1 MKFKILPSPSK
12 QPLSNF
18 TDFYDTYAPTLWGL
32 ILLANLPPS
41 ESETILANTLLKA
54 WEQIQQPDSI
64 DNYCLANILRI
75 AYIEGLP
82 ISPALAT
89 AIRSGTG

>member
-1 MKFKILPSPSK
+1 MKFNILPSPSK
-12 QPLSNF
+12 QSLSNF

-41 ESETILANTLLKA
+41 ESEAILANTLLKA
-54 WEQIQQPDSI
+54 WNQVTEPDSI
-64 DNYCLANILRI
+64 DNLCLSNILRI

-82 ISPALAT
+82 ISPAMAT